1 MRRRGLRDP
10 REQGGRAV
18 AETLQEQGEREA
30 GVAVCEKKR
39 RGTEEDVGKKK
50 LTD

>member
-1 MRRRGLRDP
+1 MRRRGLQDP

-18 AETLQEQGEREA
+18 AETLREREA